1 MLLLGWSGRTRS
13 DQAKDLVCGGAWLR
27 SSLKLM
33 LWGIVRD
40 YNLSPFH
47 PSLPFSD
54 PTELSVLTG
63 CVLPNNWE
71 REDWVETLSEHQQ
84 PLNLDGDH
92 PWGSLVHQMAE
103 RKSTSFGAGRPCSVL
118 ELCQQI
124 GSRPPGGRAFL
135 ALHLSFLI

>member
-71 REDWVETLSEHQQ
+71 REDWVETNNVNSA
-84 PLNLDGDH
+84 
-92 PWGSLVHQMAE
+92 LVD
-103 RKSTSFGAGRPCSVL
+103 FIVCSVS
-118 ELCQQI
+118 Q
-124 GSRPPGGRAFL
+124 PV
-135 ALHLSFLI
+135 LISLRRIKITT